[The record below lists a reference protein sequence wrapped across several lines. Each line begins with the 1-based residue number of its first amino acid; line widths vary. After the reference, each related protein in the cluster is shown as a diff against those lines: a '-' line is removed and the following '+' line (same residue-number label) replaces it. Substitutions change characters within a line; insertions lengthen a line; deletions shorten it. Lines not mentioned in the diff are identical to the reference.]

1 MNYIKGAKPRAKALD
16 TILYGGLI
24 AGVLDGLDA
33 VIFYKLAYAV
43 APALIFQ
50 SISSGLFGKQ
60 SFEMGASTVALGMFL
75 QLFIAVGA
83 AFFYWLISLG
93 VADLVRRPYIYGP
106 LFGIGLFFFM
116 QHVVLPLSRVHHR
129 TAPMAGAELIDQLF
143 SHAILVGLPIA
154 LMAHR
159 SAKNP

>member
-1 MNYIKGAKPRAKALD
+1 MNSTNGAKPRAKALQ

-24 AGVLDGLDA
+24 GGVLDGLDA
-33 VIFYKLAYAV
+33 VIFYKLVSAV
-43 APALIFQ
+43 PAALLFQ
-50 SISSGLFGKQ
+50 FIASGLLGKR
-60 SFEMGASTVALGMFL
+60 SFEMGAATVALGIVL

-83 AFFYWLISLG
+83 AFFYWLVSL
-93 VADLVRRPYIYGP
+93 AIPDLVRRPFVYGP

-116 QHVVLPLSRVHHR
+116 QHVVLPLARAEHR
-129 TAPMAGAELIDQLF
+129 TKPMAIGELIDQLL

>member
-1 MNYIKGAKPRAKALD
+1 MNAMNGAKPRAKALQ
-16 TILYGGLI
+16 TIVYGGLI

-33 VIFYKLAYAV
+33 IIFYNLAYAV

-50 SISSGLFGKQ
+50 SISSGLLGAH

-75 QLFIAVGA
+75 QLFIAIGA

-93 VADLVRRPYIYGP
+93 IPDLIRRPFIYGP
-106 LFGIGLFFFM
+106 LFGVGLFFFM

-143 SHAILVGLPIA
+143 SHALLVGLPIA